1 MADLK
6 FNWTFTVGDIIT
18 LCSALIIAGSFLF
31 RSGVTLTRLQNA
43 VTSALAEISE
53 LKGDVKQMGQV
64 LTELAVQKEQINM
77 LMKWYDELRRGRGWV
92 QGQKGIDREY

>member
-1 MADLK
+1 MDGIK
-6 FNWTFTVGDIIT
+6 FNWTLTVGDLIT
-18 LCSALIIAGSFLF
+18 LSSALIIAGSFLF

-53 LKGDVKQMGQV
+53 LKGDIKQMGQI

-77 LMKWYDELRRGRGWV
+77 IMKWYDELRRGRGWV
-92 QGQKGIDREY
+92 QGQKGVDREY